1 MKRREF
7 LGVLGGAAAW
17 PVTAGAQS
25 SGRKPR
31 IGVLMGVRGGDSE
44 GRRWANRFIQTMREL
59 GWRNGD
65 NVDMEMK
72 WTLEPDQLRVYA
84 QELVDQKP
92 NVIHV
97 TTAIAT
103 AEVLRKTSTIPVVF
117 SMVNDPVALGFVKKL
132 DKPGGNATG
141 FINVDPAMAEH
152 WVTQLKELSPKISRV
167 AVLYNPIPGSVV
179 ELRWKEFETA
189 AASLGLKI
197 ESAPVRNVGEM
208 ERVADALAQDPTV
221 GVLILPDVFFNMA
234 RSPIVVSI
242 LNRRR
247 IVTLYPFR
255 DFVQGGGLASYSI
268 NFPDLERRSAEYVDK
283 ILKGAAPADL
293 PVQAPTKFESVINLR
308 TAKEI
313 GLSIPQAVRSR
324 ATEVLE

>member
-7 LGVLGGAAAW
+7 LGVLGGAAVW
-17 PVTAGAQS
+17 PATVRAQPTAP
-25 SGRKPR
+25 KPR
-31 IGVLMGVRGGDSE
+31 IGVLMGVRGGDTE
-44 GRRWANRFIQTMREL
+44 GRRWANRFIQTLREL
-59 GWRNGD
+59 GWRNGN

-72 WTLEPDQLRVYA
+72 WTLEPDQMRIYA
-84 QELVDQKP
+84 QELIDQKP

-141 FINVDPAMAEH
+141 FINVDPAMAQH
-152 WVTQLKELSPKISRV
+152 WVTQLKELSPNISRV

-208 ERVADALAQDPTV
+208 ERVADALAKDSTV

-255 DFVQGGGLASYSI
+255 DFVQGGGLASYSV
-268 NFPDLERRSAEYVDK
+268 NFPDLERRSAEYVDR

-324 ATEVLE
+324 ASEVLE